1 MSYLDGRRSNFP
13 DSIDKIEEKYNLP
26 ASLKSNLKRYQ
37 ELYLKE
43 NLSPSEQTELNN
55 LTVILQPYMP
65 DVETSNFWGDVIVN
79 MQNHYLN
86 ETVGYVNNL
95 QNETSNYVDTKKI
108 EFQAEIDK
116 LTYRGEWQPNT
127 QYYKKNVVTSG
138 GEGFIAKVDS
148 INQAP
153 PSTTY
158 WGKIAQ
164 KGVKGDPSLNINFK
178 GEYDSSVA
186 YVLGDAV
193 VYGGLWY
200 YAKQNTLGNP
210 PTNADYWE
218 LQTNQTLV
226 SDTQP
231 FDSRMT
237 GWIDTSL

>member
-1 MSYLDGRRSNFP
+1 MSYLDGRRSIFP
-13 DSIDKIEEKYNLP
+13 EGGVDQIRERYNLP
-26 ASLKSNLKRYQ
+26 ASLKPSLKRYQ
-37 ELYLKE
+37 ELYIKE
-43 NLSPSEQTELNN
+43 SLSPSEQAELNN
-55 LTVILQPYMP
+55 LTITLRPYMP
-65 DVETSNFWGDVIVN
+65 DVEHLNFVGDVLINTQKFFKEGVEP
-79 MQNHYLN
+79 YI
-86 ETVGYVNNL
+86 E
-95 QNETSNYVDTKKI
+95 DKKL
-108 EFQAEIDK
+108 EFQAEVDK

-127 QYYKKNVVTSG
+127 QYYKKNIVTSG

-148 INQAP
+148 INQSP

-226 SDTQP
+226 SDTEP
-231 FDSRMT
+231 FDNRIV
-237 GWIDTSL
+237 GWIDTSI